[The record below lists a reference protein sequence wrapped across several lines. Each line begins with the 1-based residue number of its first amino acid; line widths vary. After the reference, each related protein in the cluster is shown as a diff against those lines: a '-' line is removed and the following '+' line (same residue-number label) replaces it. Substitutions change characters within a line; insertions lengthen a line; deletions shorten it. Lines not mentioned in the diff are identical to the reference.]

1 MIEQNLLSRAFVVAL
16 IYLAFGA
23 LWIVAT
29 DIGAFRF
36 FDDQEM
42 WVEVQLIKGLL
53 FVFLSSVVVFFLHLA
68 FTKRMR
74 TLNSQ
79 FQILFNQEKF
89 GLLMSDHQGNIIDA
103 SPNIP
108 KMLGY
113 TRKELI
119 GTSIRE
125 ITPPKHVDS
134 DLVWYKKLVN
144 QEIDDYAVEKSYI
157 HKDGFLI
164 PVRLIGSVKRNK
176 KGGIEFFITAVEDI
190 TEQQEHKTQIEQ
202 EKRFIELTLEHL
214 PIGISVHRTDTGE
227 RTLMNKNFS
236 KVYGWPEDTLTDVDS
251 FFEHVYPDPA
261 YRQQIK
267 TQIFNDMASGDV
279 DRMRWSNIAI
289 TTETGEKR
297 IVNAVNIP
305 VPHKN
310 LMISTVDDVTEKY
323 YAQQIVLES
332 KHQLEAL
339 NKELLRSN
347 RELEEFAYVASHDLQ
362 EPLRM
367 VSQFTQMLEKKY
379 GHEITPEASKYIS
392 YAVEGAKRM
401 QTMINDLLE
410 YSRVTNTDEKFRLID
425 TGTIIE
431 RACQMLAIRIDN
443 AGAQIKYQDLP
454 EIYVSPSLMER
465 LFMNI
470 IENSIKYRSDEAP
483 IIEITHV
490 QKGEFFE
497 FSVRDNGIGIDPVFA
512 DKIFVIF
519 QRLHKRD
526 DYQGTGIG
534 LSICKRIIERHG
546 GRIWLDETPIGNG
559 TAFKFTLPIQA
570 KLEL

>member
-113 TRKELI
+113 KRKELI

-176 KGGIEFFITAVEDI
+176 KGSIEYFITAVEDI
-190 TEQQEHKTQIEQ
+190 TEQQAHKTQIEQ

-279 DRMRWSNIAI
+279 DRMRWPNIAI

-310 LMISTVDDVTEKY
+310 LLISTVDDVTEKY

-425 TGTIIE
+425 AGTIIE

-443 AGAQIKYQDLP
+443 AGAQIKYQALP

-546 GRIWLDETPIGNG
+546 GRIWLDDTPIGKG

>member
-23 LWIVAT
+23 LWILAT

-36 FDDQEM
+36 FDDREM
-42 WVEVQLIKGLL
+42 LVEVQLIKGLL

-68 FTKRMR
+68 FTKRML

-89 GLLMSDHQGNIIDA
+89 GLLMSDHQGNIIDV
-103 SPNIP
+103 SPNIT

-176 KGGIEFFITAVEDI
+176 KGGIAYFITAVEDI
-190 TEQQEHKTQIEQ
+190 TEQQAQKNQIEQ

-236 KVYGWPEDTLTDVDS
+236 KVYGWPEEVLTDVDT
-251 FFEHVYPDPA
+251 FFERVYPDPA

-267 TQIFNDMASGDV
+267 TQIFNDMASGEV
-279 DRMRWSNIAI
+279 ERMRWSNVAI
-289 TTETGEKR
+289 TTENGEKR

-305 VPHKN
+305 IPHKN

-410 YSRVTNTDEKFRLID
+410 YSRVTNTDEKFRL
-425 TGTIIE
+425 TGMGTIIE
-431 RACQMLAIRIDN
+431 RACQMLAIRIEN
-443 AGAQIKYQDLP
+443 TGATVRYNDLP

-497 FSVRDNGIGIDPVFA
+497 FTVRDNGIGIDPVFA

-534 LSICKRIIERHG
+534 LSICKRIVERHG
-546 GRIWLDETPIGNG
+546 GRIWLDETPRGNG
-559 TAFKFTLPIQA
+559 TRFKFTLPIQ
-570 KLEL
+570 KKSEL

>member
-36 FDDQEM
+36 FDDREM
-42 WVEVQLIKGLL
+42 LVEVQLIKGLL

-89 GLLMSDHQGNIIDA
+89 GLLMSDHQGNIIDV
-103 SPNIP
+103 SPNIT

-176 KGGIEFFITAVEDI
+176 KGGIEYFITAVEDI
-190 TEQQEHKTQIEQ
+190 TEQQAQKNQIEQ

-236 KVYGWPEDTLTDVDS
+236 KVYGWPEDVLTDVDT
-251 FFEHVYPDPA
+251 FFERVYPDPA

-279 DRMRWSNIAI
+279 ERMRWSNVAI
-289 TTETGEKR
+289 TTENGEKR

-305 VPHKN
+305 IPHKN

-410 YSRVTNTDEKFRLID
+410 YSRVTNTDEKFRL
-425 TGTIIE
+425 TGMGTIIE
-431 RACQMLAIRIDN
+431 RACQMLAIRIEN
-443 AGAQIKYQDLP
+443 TGAKVEYNDLP

-497 FSVRDNGIGIDPVFA
+497 FTVRDNGIGIDPVFA

-534 LSICKRIIERHG
+534 LSICKRIVERHG

-559 TAFKFTLPIQA
+559 TAFKFTLPI
-570 KLEL
+570 KLN